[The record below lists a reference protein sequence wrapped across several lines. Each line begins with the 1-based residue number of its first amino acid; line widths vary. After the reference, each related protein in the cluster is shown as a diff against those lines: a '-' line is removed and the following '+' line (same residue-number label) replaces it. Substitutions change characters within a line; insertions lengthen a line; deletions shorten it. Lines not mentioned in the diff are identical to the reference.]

1 MSKSLNDFVNEA
13 ITNTNEFKEDDIEA
27 LKDLVRKAVQYFNL
41 KSREEAELTEVGI
54 VRVLHL
60 ASIIEENLLS
70 KVVELSLKGGQHL
83 SVEGVYEGQVIRY
96 Y

>member
-13 ITNTNEFKEDDIEA
+13 INNDFKEDDIEA
-27 LKDLVRKAVQYFNL
+27 MKDLVRKAVQYFNL
-41 KSREEAELTEVGI
+41 KSREEAELTETGFI
-54 VRVLHL
+54 RVLHL

-70 KVVELSLKGGQHL
+70 KIIELSLKDDSHL
-83 SVEGVYEGQVIRY
+83 SVEEVYEGKVIRY

>member
-1 MSKSLNDFVNEA
+1 MSKSLNNFVNEA
-13 ITNTNEFKEDDIEA
+13 IRNGFKEDDVEA
-27 LKDLVRKAVQYFNL
+27 LKDLIRKAVQYYNL
-41 KSREEAELTEVGI
+41 KSREEAELTETGI

-70 KVVELSLKGGQHL
+70 KIIELSQKDNCHV
-83 SVEGVYEGQVIRY
+83 SVEEVYEGKVIRY

>member
-1 MSKSLNDFVNEA
+1 MLKSLNDFVNEA
-13 ITNTNEFKEDDIEA
+13 VINDFKEEDDIEA

-41 KSREEAELTEVGI
+41 KSREEVELTEAGI

-60 ASIIEENLLS
+60 VSIIEENLLS
-70 KVVELSLKGGQHL
+70 KVVELSLKDGHHL

>member
-1 MSKSLNDFVNEA
+1 MSNSLNDFVNQA
-13 ITNTNEFKEDDIEA
+13 VTKDFKEGDIEA
-27 LKDLVRKAVQYFNL
+27 FKDLVRKAVEYFNL
-41 KSREEAELTEVGI
+41 KSREEAEVTEAGI

-70 KVVELSLKGGQHL
+70 RIIELSLKSDRPL